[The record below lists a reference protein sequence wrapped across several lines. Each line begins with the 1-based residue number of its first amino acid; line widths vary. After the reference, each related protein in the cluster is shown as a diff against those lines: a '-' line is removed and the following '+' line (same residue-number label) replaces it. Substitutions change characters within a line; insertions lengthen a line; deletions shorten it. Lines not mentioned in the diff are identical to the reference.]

1 MQKKGDETMIKKL
14 YGVGMA
20 ALMVL
25 VMALP
30 ALSQETQKPPIMLKA
45 SEILPQ
51 NLLTGSNYKIAEAVM
66 NDGLVNT
73 YQLETK
79 YGPLTVESTS
89 LLLIRINELRAIDRM
104 EQLKGTNVY
113 KDAFEKSAV
122 APLKTAEGLVTA
134 PIETTT
140 GVVTGIGRWFGDVG
154 RSVTSDDPYQS
165 GVLKTASGYASAKR
179 EFAYEFGVDPYSSY
193 QPLQKALDEIAKAAG
208 LGGLTVKVA
217 FAAIPGGVGTV
228 ISASGTAE
236 GMRALVRDKSPAEL
250 EKINAQK
257 LKEIGIPESL
267 AKVFLKNPNYSP
279 QEKTS
284 LVSELATMSRVKD
297 RAAFITTA
305 SLANQET
312 VAIFMRQRAQLMAF
326 YSANKGPVDRFV
338 EADGVPLL
346 QTMQGVVVGIFP
358 FDHVAW
364 TSRLDVK
371 EMAVSAAIKNMPGV
385 RGKELW
391 IGGTVDS
398 EARKALEARGWVVQ
412 EKAENKLKITSR

>member
-1 MQKKGDETMIKKL
+1 LMKKL
-14 YGVGMA
+14 YGVILA
-20 ALMVL
+20 AMILTVT
-25 VMALP
+25 ALP

-45 SEILPQ
+45 SAVLPK
-51 NLLTGSNYKIAEAVM
+51 NLMIGPNYKVAEAVV

-73 YQLETK
+73 YQLETT
-79 YGPLTVESTS
+79 YGPLTVESTG

-104 EQLKGTNVY
+104 EQLKGTSVY
-113 KDAFEKSAV
+113 KDAFKKSAV

-140 GVVTGIGRWFGDVG
+140 AVVSGIGRWFGDVG
-154 RSVTSDDPYQS
+154 RSVSSDDPHQA
-165 GVLKTASGYASAKR
+165 GLLKTASGYASAKR

-193 QPLQKALDEIAKAAG
+193 QPLQKALDEVAKTAG

-217 FAAIPGGVGTV
+217 FAAIPGAVGTV
-228 ISASGTAE
+228 ISTSGTAE
-236 GMRALVRDKSPAEL
+236 GMKALMRDKSPAEL

-279 QEKTS
+279 LEKTS

-297 RAAFITTA
+297 RAAFVTTA

-312 VAIFMRQRAQLMAF
+312 VAIFMRLRAQLMAL
-326 YSANKGPVDRFV
+326 YSANKGSVDRVV
-338 EADGVPLL
+338 EAGGVPLI
-346 QTMQGVVVGIFP
+346 QTRQGIVVGIFP

-364 TSRLDVK
+364 TAHLDMK
-371 EMAVSAAIKNMPGV
+371 EMAVSAAIKKMPGV

-391 IGGTVDS
+391 IVGTVDP
-398 EARKALEARGWVVQ
+398 EARKALELRGWVVQ
-412 EKAENKLKITSR
+412 EKAEINLKRPSR